1 MSIERSEIGP
11 VEVSIVKR
19 HSGIQN
25 AHCVFTREGITPESY
40 K

>member
-1 MSIERSEIGP
+1 MSTAGSEIGP

-19 HSGIQN
+19 QFEIQN
-25 AHCVFTREGITPESY
+25 AHRVFTREGITPESY

>member
-1 MSIERSEIGP
+1 MSTERSEIGP

-19 HSGIQN
+19 HFEIPH
-25 AHCVFTREGITPESY
+25 AHRVFTREGITPESY